1 MHRMTDETRTTSLR
15 RPSTWF
21 GASLTL
27 AAALAAG
34 TAGYVTG
41 RTDPG
46 VTLHAQEVS
55 APRVLPTTASYSPI
69 VEKVAPAVV
78 TVRVERRV
86 APMDTALPPQLRDF
100 FGDRL
105 PRGMTPA
112 QPRRASGL
120 GSGVV
125 IRADGYIVTNAH
137 VVGDAERV
145 EVELAD
151 RRTLQAEVVGVDE
164 PTDLAVLKVDASDLP
179 TVPLGDSSQV
189 KVGDVVLALG
199 NPLGVGQTVT
209 MGIVSAKGRTTALA
223 DDSYQDFIQ
232 TDAPINQGNSGGALV
247 NLSGELVGINAQI
260 VSRTGGNIGLGFA
273 IPSTMV
279 RSVTDQLVRDGAVRR
294 SQLGVVV
301 QGITPDL
308 AEGLGLDSP
317 RGALVSDV
325 TPDSP
330 AAKAGLR
337 DGDVIVAIDG
347 RPVEDANALR
357 NQVAGT
363 APGTRVTLDLLRDGV
378 REQVSADLAPQ
389 ARQAPAA
396 SAGPSR
402 EGTGDAKLGVS
413 VTPLTPALADQLGL
427 PRDARGV
434 VVTGVDAEG
443 PGARA
448 GLAEGDLITRANG
461 QDVRDVEGLRG
472 ALAQRTDRPAVLQV
486 QRDGRSVFVAV
497 PPQG

>member
-1 MHRMTDETRTTSLR
+1 MTDETRTTSLR

-34 TAGYVTG
+34 TAGYVSG

-55 APRVLPTTASYSPI
+55 APRELPTTSSYSPI

-112 QPRRASGL
+112 QPRLASGL

-125 IRADGYIVTNAH
+125 IRSDGYIVTNAH

-145 EVELAD
+145 EVEFAD

-164 PTDLAVLKVDASDLP
+164 PTDLAVLKVDATDLP

-260 VSRTGGNIGLGFA
+260 LSRTGGNIGLGFA

-308 AEGLGLDSP
+308 ADGLGLESP

-347 RPVEDANALR
+347 RPVEDANVLR
-357 NQVAGT
+357 NQIAGT
-363 APGTRVTLDLLRDGV
+363 APGSRVTLDLLRDGA
-378 REQVSADLAPQ
+378 REQVSAELAPQ
-389 ARQAPAA
+389 TRRARAA
-396 SAGPSR
+396 SDGPSR

-413 VTPLTPALADQLGL
+413 VTPLTPALADQVGL

-434 VVTGVDAEG
+434 VVTGVDPDG

-448 GLAEGDLITRANG
+448 GLAEGDVITRANG
-461 QDVRDVEGLRG
+461 QEVRDVEALRG

-486 QRDGRSVFVAV
+486 LREGRSVFVAV
-497 PPQG
+497 PPRG